1 MDPLPDRGP
10 DLGSHGSQIS
20 CGMHRLEVRCAPG
33 HSAGHVVFVNHEQE
47 WVIGGD
53 VLFQGSVGRTDLP
66 GGDGAVLAKS
76 IENQLFALP
85 DSFEVWPGHGP
96 STTIG
101 AEKASNPYV
110 NAAGSG
116 MLQR

>member
-1 MDPLPDRGP
+1 MPFLL
-10 DLGSHGSQIS
+10 LGKT
-20 CGMHRLEVRCAPG
+20 R
-33 HSAGHVVFVNHEQE
+33 
-47 WVIGGD
+47 
-53 VLFQGSVGRTDLP
+53 FQD
-66 GGDGAVLAKS
+66 D
-76 IENQLFALP
+76 FALP